1 VRIKSRLAFIL
12 LCLGLTLFSTAQ
24 AQEVEI
30 SLDRNEIARG
40 ETVTLTIRIY
50 DQRQGMQ
57 LDLTPLT
64 SQFDVLGTRTSSQI
78 RSVNGAVEAWTDYIV
93 TLFPLEEGELIIPE
107 LDINGTTT
115 APIQVTV
122 TNEGPR
128 SNQSN
133 EELYLE
139 IETNKESV
147 YVQEQLLFTVRLY
160 YTINGIRNPQF
171 TELEMEDSVIQ
182 LIGSPNQ
189 YEKLIDGE
197 RYGVYEKRYVIFPQR
212 SGPLEV
218 PDILFRGEVT
228 DGSSNFVFR
237 NLNTRRV
244 TAFIEGITIDVLER
258 PVAIQGNDFWLPVS
272 NLALEESWSTDINN
286 LKVGDSVV
294 RTVTMTADGLDG
306 AVLPPFGPEEI
317 EGLNLYPDPAEIERT
332 FVEGAIVGTRIETTS
347 IVPIA
352 SGNVLIP
359 EISIPWWNIN
369 TNQQEVTIIPT
380 TRLVIAT
387 ITGEI
392 PAEQTVASS
401 ENLEE
406 LLSQLP
412 IVDQDMIDEQ
422 AEAEFIEVKASWLNY
437 TIATAFI
444 IVMFSIYKL
453 VIADNKREINEYLQ
467 RLKTQLAANYNPNN
481 NERVAY
487 KQLVGAC
494 GSNDLTTIRKTLI
507 TWCDHHIDS
516 RYVISME
523 DILQQSESPA
533 LHEHVRNIQTALF
546 QINDNQASS
555 STFDAK
561 HLLQLISQLRKS
573 KLRVQK
579 KQLQEDQYSLP
590 PLYKT

>member
-272 NLALEESWSTDINN
+272 NLTLEENWSTDINN

-401 ENLEE
+401 ENLG
-406 LLSQLP
+406 
-412 IVDQDMIDEQ
+412 
-422 AEAEFIEVKASWLNY
+422 A
-437 TIATAFI
+437 TI
-444 IVMFSIYKL
+444 S
-453 VIADNKREINEYLQ
+453 
-467 RLKTQLAANYNPNN
+467 
-481 NERVAY
+481 
-487 KQLVGAC
+487 
-494 GSNDLTTIRKTLI
+494 TT
-507 TWCDHHIDS
+507 DS
-516 RYVISME
+516 RSGH
-523 DILQQSESPA
+523 D
-533 LHEHVRNIQTALF
+533 R
-546 QINDNQASS
+546 
-555 STFDAK
+555 
-561 HLLQLISQLRKS
+561 
-573 KLRVQK
+573 
-579 KQLQEDQYSLP
+579 
-590 PLYKT
+590 